1 MDKKG
6 NHNLTKV
13 LLPKGVISTFY
24 GRFIGN
30 AESKTQTDHEVF
42 VVVNFSLSRESV
54 LDSVNTRLHKKI
66 LARLSKGLLK
76 EILKSSERIRQLILI
91 SRKGFES
98 PTGYRE

>member
-54 LDSVNTRLHKKI
+54 LDSVNTRLHKI

-98 PTGYRE
+98 PTVYRE